1 MSEPGTAGARV
12 VLHTRPGCHL
22 CDVAREVVT
31 AVCAD
36 EGTAWTEVDV
46 DAPGAVAD
54 GVRDRYTDLVP
65 VVTVDGRH
73 HEHWRIDPERLRAA
87 LRERAAAGG

>member
-1 MSEPGTAGARV
+1 MSAAGARV

-36 EGTAWTEVDV
+36 EGARWAEVDV
-46 DAPGAVAD
+46 DAPAAVAE
-54 GVRDRYTDLVP
+54 GLRARYTDLVP

-73 HEHWRIDPERLRAA
+73 HEHWRIDPTRLRVA
-87 LRERAAAGG
+87 LRERAAASG